1 VGGDTAI
8 KSGVSDPEAG
18 NTFIGYGLL
27 NAIENVFVRHDSF
40 SIGLHLLYFGFGVV
54 ERQTQERGN
63 ETCQG
68 ARAKSRL
75 LSVFF
80 LVSVKP

>member
-18 NTFIGYGLL
+18 NTFIGHGLL

-54 ERQTQERGN
+54 ER
-63 ETCQG
+63 
-68 ARAKSRL
+68 
-75 LSVFF
+75 
-80 LVSVKP
+80 